1 MRSSLAAVLMG
12 IGGICLCFGGVVFA
26 LAIFASRSDPDH
38 KLATMSAL
46 GTASL
51 VGGAVLFGLGFLL
64 NRIGRGTRDGSL
76 STNR

>member
-1 MRSSLAAVLMG
+1 MRSSFAAVLMG

-26 LAIFASRSDPDH
+26 LVIFASRSDPDH
-38 KLATMSAL
+38 KLATMNAL
-46 GTASL
+46 GAGSL

>member
-1 MRSSLAAVLMG
+1 MRSSFAAVLMG

-64 NRIGRGTRDGSL
+64 NRIGRDTRDGSL
-76 STNR
+76 SADR

>member
-1 MRSSLAAVLMG
+1 MRSSLAAALMG

-64 NRIGRGTRDGSL
+64 NRIGRDTRDGSL
-76 STNR
+76 STSR